1 MKKFLILGAGAMGS
15 AFTVPCVENNHDV
28 VLSGTHLEDNTID
41 QIIQN
46 NYLHPALNCKLPKNL
61 KIIKFDN
68 FSKEFKNKPD
78 LIVIAVSSKGID
90 WAAKEI
96 LKYYSK
102 DISILLLTKGL
113 TIIDNKFSTLSDKI
127 SLIFEK
133 KGFSNLSISAIKG
146 PCLATGLINKIR
158 TSAVVANK
166 DISKSQWIGKLIS
179 TNYYTLE
186 FSEDI
191 IGVEICGAIKNLYS
205 MIIGASK
212 GLSSETADDEIK
224 SKYHYNT
231 AASLI
236 HRSISEMVFFTKFF
250 KGKEETVYG
259 LAGIGDLYVSA
270 IGGRNSKMGKYLG
283 DGYNY
288 LEAKKKF
295 MINDTVEGAELAF
308 EIGSKI
314 MKEFSKNDLPLM
326 INLLDSIINNKKF
339 KINW

>member
-1 MKKFLILGAGAMGS
+1 MKKILILGAGAMGS
-15 AFTVPCVENNHDV
+15 AFTVPCVENSHDV
-28 VLSGTHLEDNTID
+28 ILAGTHLEDNTID

-46 NYLHPALNCKLPKNL
+46 DYLHPTLNCKLPKNL
-61 KIIKFDN
+61 KIIKFNN

-102 DISILLLTKGL
+102 NISILLLTKGL

-205 MIIGASK
+205 MIIGASE
-212 GLSSETADDEIK
+212 GLSSETADNEIK

>member
-1 MKKFLILGAGAMGS
+1 
-15 AFTVPCVENNHDV
+15 
-28 VLSGTHLEDNTID
+28 
-41 QIIQN
+41 
-46 NYLHPALNCKLPKNL
+46 
-61 KIIKFDN
+61 
-68 FSKEFKNKPD
+68 
-78 LIVIAVSSKGID
+78 
-90 WAAKEI
+90 
-96 LKYYSK
+96 
-102 DISILLLTKGL
+102 
-113 TIIDNKFSTLSDKI
+113 
-127 SLIFEK
+127 
-133 KGFSNLSISAIKG
+133 
-146 PCLATGLINKIR
+146 
-158 TSAVVANK
+158 
-166 DISKSQWIGKLIS
+166 
-179 TNYYTLE
+179 
-186 FSEDI
+186 
-191 IGVEICGAIKNLYS
+191 

-212 GLSSETADDEIK
+212 GLSSETADNEIK

-288 LEAKKKF
+288 LEVKKKF

>member
-1 MKKFLILGAGAMGS
+1 MKKILILGAGAMGS
-15 AFTVPCVENNHDV
+15 AFTVPCVENSHDV
-28 VLSGTHLEDNTID
+28 ILAGTHLEDNTID

-46 NYLHPALNCKLPKNL
+46 DYLHSTLNCKLPKNL

-191 IGVEICGAIKNLYS
+191 VGVEICGAIKNLYS

-236 HRSISEMVFFTKFF
+236 HRSISEMVFFTKYF

-288 LEAKKKF
+288 LEVKKKF

>member
-1 MKKFLILGAGAMGS
+1 MKKILILGAGAMGS

-28 VLSGTHLEDNTID
+28 VLAGTHLEDNTID

-78 LIVIAVSSKGID
+78 LIVIAVRSKGID

-102 DISILLLTKGL
+102 NISILLLTKGL

>member
-1 MKKFLILGAGAMGS
+1 MKKILILGAGAMGS
-15 AFTVPCVENNHDV
+15 AFTVPCVENSHDV
-28 VLSGTHLEDNTID
+28 ILAGTHLEDNTID

-46 NYLHPALNCKLPKNL
+46 NYLHPALNCKLPKSL
-61 KIIKFDN
+61 KIIKFNN

-191 IGVEICGAIKNLYS
+191 VGVEICGAIKNLYS
-205 MIIGASK
+205 MIIGASE
-212 GLSSETADDEIK
+212 GLSSETADNEIK

>member
-1 MKKFLILGAGAMGS
+1 MKKILILGAGAMGS
-15 AFTVPCVENNHDV
+15 AFTVPCVENSHDV
-28 VLSGTHLEDNTID
+28 ILAGTHLEDNTID

-46 NYLHPALNCKLPKNL
+46 NYLHPALNCKLPKSL
-61 KIIKFDN
+61 KIIKFNN

-102 DISILLLTKGL
+102 NISILLLTKGL

-191 IGVEICGAIKNLYS
+191 VGVEICGAIKNIYS

>member
-1 MKKFLILGAGAMGS
+1 MKKILILGAGAMGS

-46 NYLHPALNCKLPKNL
+46 NYLHPTLNCKLPKNL

-191 IGVEICGAIKNLYS
+191 VGVEICGAIKNLYS

>member
-1 MKKFLILGAGAMGS
+1 MKKILILGAGAMGS
-15 AFTVPCVENNHDV
+15 AFTVPCVENSHDV
-28 VLSGTHLEDNTID
+28 ILAGTHLEDNTID

-46 NYLHPALNCKLPKNL
+46 DYLHPTLNCKLPKNL
-61 KIIKFDN
+61 KIIKFNN

-133 KGFSNLSISAIKG
+133 KGFSNLNISAIKG

-158 TSAVVANK
+158 TSSVVANK

-191 IGVEICGAIKNLYS
+191 VGVEICGAIKNIYS

>member
-1 MKKFLILGAGAMGS
+1 MKKILILGAGAMGS

-288 LEAKKKF
+288 LEVKKKF
-295 MINDTVEGAELAF
+295 MIKDTVEGAELAF

>member
-1 MKKFLILGAGAMGS
+1 MKKILILGAGAMGS
-15 AFTVPCVENNHDV
+15 AFTVPCVENSHDV
-28 VLSGTHLEDNTID
+28 ILAGTHLEDNTID

-46 NYLHPALNCKLPKNL
+46 DYLHPTLNCKLPKNL
-61 KIIKFDN
+61 KIIKFNN

-133 KGFSNLSISAIKG
+133 KGFSNLNISAIKG
-146 PCLATGLINKIR
+146 PCLAIGLINKIR

-191 IGVEICGAIKNLYS
+191 IGVEICGAIKNIYS

-212 GLSSETADDEIK
+212 GLSSETADNEIK

-288 LEAKKKF
+288 LEVKKKF

>member
-1 MKKFLILGAGAMGS
+1 MKKILILGAGAMGS
-15 AFTVPCVENNHDV
+15 AFTVPCVENSHDV
-28 VLSGTHLEDNTID
+28 ILAGTHLEDNTID

-46 NYLHPALNCKLPKNL
+46 DYLHPTLNCKLPKNL
-61 KIIKFDN
+61 KIIKFNN

-191 IGVEICGAIKNLYS
+191 VGVEICGAIKNLYS
-205 MIIGASK
+205 MIIGASE
-212 GLSSETADDEIK
+212 GLSSETADNEIK

>member
-1 MKKFLILGAGAMGS
+1 MKKILILGAGAMGS
-15 AFTVPCVENNHDV
+15 AFTVPCVENSHDV

-61 KIIKFDN
+61 KIVKFDN
-68 FSKEFKNKPD
+68 FSKEFKNKPN

>member
-1 MKKFLILGAGAMGS
+1 MKKILILGAGAMGS

-46 NYLHPALNCKLPKNL
+46 NYLHHALNCKLPKNL
-61 KIIKFDN
+61 KIIKFNN

>member
-1 MKKFLILGAGAMGS
+1 MKKILILGAGAMGS
-15 AFTVPCVENNHDV
+15 AFTVPCVENSHDV
-28 VLSGTHLEDNTID
+28 ILAGTHLEDNTID

-46 NYLHPALNCKLPKNL
+46 DYLHPTLNCKLPKNL
-61 KIIKFDN
+61 KIIKFNN

-133 KGFSNLSISAIKG
+133 KGFSNLNISAIKG

-191 IGVEICGAIKNLYS
+191 VGVEICGAIKNLYS
-205 MIIGASK
+205 MIIGASE
-212 GLSSETADDEIK
+212 GLSSETADNEIK

>member
-1 MKKFLILGAGAMGS
+1 MKKILILGAGAMGS

-133 KGFSNLSISAIKG
+133 KGFSNLNISAIKG
-146 PCLATGLINKIR
+146 PCLAIGLINKIR

>member
-1 MKKFLILGAGAMGS
+1 MKKILILGAGAMGS

-191 IGVEICGAIKNLYS
+191 VGVEICGAIKNLYS

-250 KGKEETVYG
+250 KGKEKTVYG

-288 LEAKKKF
+288 LEVKKKF

>member
-1 MKKFLILGAGAMGS
+1 MKKILILGAGAMGS
-15 AFTVPCVENNHDV
+15 AFTVPCVENSHDV
-28 VLSGTHLEDNTID
+28 ILAGTHLEDNTID

-46 NYLHPALNCKLPKNL
+46 DYLHPTLNCKLPKNL
-61 KIIKFDN
+61 KIIKFNN

-133 KGFSNLSISAIKG
+133 KGFSNLNISAIKG
-146 PCLATGLINKIR
+146 PCLAIGLINKIR

-166 DISKSQWIGKLIS
+166 DISKPQWIGKLIS

-191 IGVEICGAIKNLYS
+191 VGVEICGAIKNLYS

>member
-1 MKKFLILGAGAMGS
+1 MKKILILGAGAMGS
-15 AFTVPCVENNHDV
+15 AFTVPCVENSHDV
-28 VLSGTHLEDNTID
+28 ILAGTHLEDNTID

-46 NYLHPALNCKLPKNL
+46 DYLHPTLNCKLPKNL
-61 KIIKFDN
+61 KIIKFNN

-191 IGVEICGAIKNLYS
+191 VGVEICGAIKNLYS
-205 MIIGASK
+205 MIIGASE
-212 GLSSETADDEIK
+212 GLSSETADNEIK

-288 LEAKKKF
+288 LEVKKKF

>member
-1 MKKFLILGAGAMGS
+1 MKKILILGAGAMGS
-15 AFTVPCVENNHDV
+15 AFTVPCVENSHDV
-28 VLSGTHLEDNTID
+28 ILAGTHLEDNTID

-46 NYLHPALNCKLPKNL
+46 DYLHPTLNCKLPKSL
-61 KIIKFDN
+61 KIIKFNN

-113 TIIDNKFSTLSDKI
+113 TLIDNKFSTLSDKI

-191 IGVEICGAIKNLYS
+191 VGVEICGAIKNLYS

>member
-1 MKKFLILGAGAMGS
+1 MKKILILGAGAMGS
-15 AFTVPCVENNHDV
+15 AFTVPCVENSHDV
-28 VLSGTHLEDNTID
+28 ILAGTHLEDNTID

-46 NYLHPALNCKLPKNL
+46 DYLHPTLNCKLPKNL
-61 KIIKFDN
+61 KIIKFNN

-191 IGVEICGAIKNLYS
+191 VGVEICGAIKNIYS

>member
-1 MKKFLILGAGAMGS
+1 MKKILILGAGAMGS

-68 FSKEFKNKPD
+68 FSKEFKNRPD

-191 IGVEICGAIKNLYS
+191 IGVEICGAIKNIYS

>member
-1 MKKFLILGAGAMGS
+1 MKKILILGAGAMGS

-28 VLSGTHLEDNTID
+28 VLVGTHIEDNTID

-61 KIIKFDN
+61 KIIKFNN

-166 DISKSQWIGKLIS
+166 DISKSQWVGKLIS

-191 IGVEICGAIKNLYS
+191 IGVEICGAIKNIYS

-212 GLSSETADDEIK
+212 GLSSETADNEIK

>member
-1 MKKFLILGAGAMGS
+1 MKKILILGAGAMGS

-158 TSAVVANK
+158 TSSVVANK

-191 IGVEICGAIKNLYS
+191 VGVEICGAIKNIYS
-205 MIIGASK
+205 MIIGASE
-212 GLSSETADDEIK
+212 GLSSETTDNEFK

-288 LEAKKKF
+288 LEVKKKF